1 MRKKELLRTALA
13 GCLVIVALAA
23 CKDNN
28 YDLSE
33 INSVIGVGSDQ
44 GLALPGDNSTKDI
57 TLDDLL
63 DLDDGDCI
71 TTEENGDYVFRQQ
84 GDDATPTTV
93 KIDHITLMA
102 SDDNVQIHEMEV
114 PFEAITKASSRP
126 KSLINIENTVNTF
139 DFCTQHSPDILSLE
153 HAATTSHV
161 TLRISFSNDM
171 KLVVEKLEEM
181 TVDLPDFFRMTNV
194 TCNGRQ
200 WDGDAIFAQKNVMT
214 IYDVRPSDGDILIQG
229 DITDLYFQTI
239 DETEYLVCNSK
250 EVAAIGHA
258 DVHVTVETANVNRA
272 AYRAGMQ
279 LKIFSRLQF
288 DDFVIREGTGR
299 FNPSIALNDVGNV
312 QVTGVPDFL
321 SDDEVFINLDNP
333 LIYLDINSTLDVPGI
348 VDGTLTS
355 HFKNGS
361 ERSVPVPGMLVK
373 PEATSHIVICRYTP
387 ANVAP
392 DYQVIVQPE
401 LSTLFNQVP
410 QTVSFDCVAHA
421 DTTKTGTVVLDHEYT
436 ITPSY
441 RIEAPLK
448 LNEGSVIVYND
459 SIDGWNEDLKDYSLS
474 HDARVEVTADVD
486 NHIPATITLTATAID
501 VRGNDLSSDFNI
513 VISKS
518 IEPLTETK
526 DVHITI
532 TQKTDNAFQRLDGII
547 LRAKTD
553 VVPGSMLNNLQTLKV
568 KNIAMTLFGRVGID
582 VDSKD

>member
-171 KLVVEKLEEM
+171 KVVVEKLEEM

-568 KNIAMTLFGRVGID
+568 KNIGMTLFGRVGID

>member
-171 KLVVEKLEEM
+171 KVVVEKLEEM

-272 AYRAGMQ
+272 AYRLGMQ

-448 LNEGSVIVYND
+448 LNEGSVIIYND

-568 KNIAMTLFGRVGID
+568 KNIGMTLFGRVGID

>member
-33 INSVIGVGSDQ
+33 INSVIGVGSGQ

-171 KLVVEKLEEM
+171 KVVVEKLEEM

>member
-171 KLVVEKLEEM
+171 KVVVEKLEEM

-288 DDFVIREGTGR
+288 DDFIIREGTGR

-373 PEATSHIVICRYTP
+373 PETTSHIVICRYKP

-532 TQKTDNAFQRLDGII
+532 TQKADNAFQRLDGII

-568 KNIAMTLFGRVGID
+568 KNIGMTLFGRVGID

>member
-63 DLDDGDCI
+63 DLDEGDCI

-171 KLVVEKLEEM
+171 KVVVEKLEEM

-373 PEATSHIVICRYTP
+373 PEATSHIVICRYKP

-568 KNIAMTLFGRVGID
+568 KNIGMTLFGRVGID

>member
-171 KLVVEKLEEM
+171 KVVVEKLEEM

-258 DVHVTVETANVNRA
+258 DVHVTVETANVNRG
-272 AYRAGMQ
+272 AYRSGMQ

>member
-171 KLVVEKLEEM
+171 KVVVEKLEEM

-410 QTVSFDCVAHA
+410 QSVSFDCVAHA

>member
-171 KLVVEKLEEM
+171 KVVVEKLEEM

-288 DDFVIREGTGR
+288 DDFIIRAGTGR

-553 VVPGSMLNNLQTLKV
+553 MVPGSMLNNLQTLKV
-568 KNIAMTLFGRVGID
+568 KNIGMTLFGRVGID